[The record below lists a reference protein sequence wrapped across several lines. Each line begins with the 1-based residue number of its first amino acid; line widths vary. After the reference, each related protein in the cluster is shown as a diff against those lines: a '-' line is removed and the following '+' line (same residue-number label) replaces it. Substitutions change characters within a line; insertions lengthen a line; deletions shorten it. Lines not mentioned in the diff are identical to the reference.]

1 MKSKQNGILIRSE
14 EVLNVENGQKIQK
27 IKENNEKVSK
37 NEIVAKVSTQ
47 SEQDIIKKIE
57 EINKNIEEALAE
69 NQINVNSTQN
79 ITINEKIE
87 RVLANVNNTNFQN
100 KIEEYD
106 KEIKSA
112 LYEKAKIS
120 GELTKEGSKLK
131 GLIKAKENLE
141 NTLNSNTKTILSP
154 NARKYLI
161 YCGSDMKKN

>member
-1 MKSKQNGILIRSE
+1 MKNKQNGILIRSE

-27 IKENNEKVSK
+27 IKENNERVSK

-87 RVLANVNNTNFQN
+87 RVLANVNNTNLQN

-141 NTLNSNTKTILSP
+141 DTLNSNTKTILSP
-154 NARKYLI
+154 SARKYII
-161 YCGSDMKKN
+161 YCRSDMKKN

>member
-1 MKSKQNGILIRSE
+1 MIRSE

-141 NTLNSNTKTILSP
+141 NTLSSNTKTIVSP
-154 NARKYLI
+154 NARKYFI
-161 YCGSDMKKN
+161 HCGSDMKKN

>member
-1 MKSKQNGILIRSE
+1 MIRSE

-37 NEIVAKVSTQ
+37 NEIVVKVSTQ

-161 YCGSDMKKN
+161 HCGSDMKKN

>member
-1 MKSKQNGILIRSE
+1 MIRSE

-87 RVLANVNNTNFQN
+87 RVLANVNNTNLQN

-131 GLIKAKENLE
+131 GLIKEKENLE

-154 NARKYLI
+154 SARKYII
-161 YCGSDMKKN
+161 YCRSDMKKN

>member
-1 MKSKQNGILIRSE
+1 MIRSE

-47 SEQDIIKKIE
+47 SEEDIIKKIE

-161 YCGSDMKKN
+161 HCGSGMKKN

>member
-1 MKSKQNGILIRSE
+1 MKNKQNGILIRSE

-154 NARKYLI
+154 NARKYFI
-161 YCGSDMKKN
+161 HCGSDMKKN

>member
-1 MKSKQNGILIRSE
+1 MIRSE

-79 ITINEKIE
+79 ITINEKID
-87 RVLANVNNTNFQN
+87 R
-100 KIEEYD
+100 
-106 KEIKSA
+106 KSSC
-112 LYEKAKIS
+112 KCK
-120 GELTKEGSKLK
+120 
-131 GLIKAKENLE
+131 
-141 NTLNSNTKTILSP
+141 
-154 NARKYLI
+154 
-161 YCGSDMKKN
+161 

>member
-1 MKSKQNGILIRSE
+1 MIRSE

-154 NARKYLI
+154 NARKYFI
-161 YCGSDMKKN
+161 HCGSDMKKN